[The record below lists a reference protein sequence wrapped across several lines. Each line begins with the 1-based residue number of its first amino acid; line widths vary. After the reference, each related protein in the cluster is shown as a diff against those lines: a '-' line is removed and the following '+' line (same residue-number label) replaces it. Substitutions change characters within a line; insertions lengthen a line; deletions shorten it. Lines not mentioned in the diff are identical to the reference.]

1 MSTFFENQDGTHIE
15 FGEEICDRFQ
25 KFLKII
31 DNINNFKNISDIHLK
46 VYDDGQSNGF
56 FEFHFNC
63 LTISFW
69 TKANPEGYSLS
80 FRTITGMTGEVS
92 NSVLQEILKICG
104 NFSTTI
110 KKPRYEVF
118 KMVMKKFCK
127 EKNIKFIYDVE

>member
-1 MSTFFENQDGTHIE
+1 MSTFFENQDGSQIE
-15 FGEEICDRFQ
+15 FDEELCDRFQ
-25 KFLKII
+25 KFLRII
-31 DNINNFKNISDIHLK
+31 DNINIFKNISDIHLK

-56 FEFHFNC
+56 FEFYFNG

-69 TKANPEGYSLS
+69 LKANPEGYTLS
-80 FRTITGMTGEVS
+80 FRTIVGMTGEIS
-92 NSVLQEILKICG
+92 NSILQEILKICG

-127 EKNIKFIYDVE
+127 EKNIKFVYDVE